1 MAKHT
6 AADLAQ
12 MQSLPLEIKIR
23 MTKRRIE
30 EWYDHWDGMVYV
42 SFSGGKD
49 STVLKHIVDSM
60 YDDVPAIFVNTGLE
74 YPEIQKFAISQKN
87 VEVIRPKMMFNEVLS
102 HYGYPVISKEVSKKI
117 KDGKLAVQKGN
128 TDSYALKQLN
138 GTYNNTDG
146 ISRSK
151 YNITKW
157 KFLLDTDF
165 KISYECCEVMK
176 KRPAHKYEKLSGRKP
191 FLGTMADESR
201 LRFQRWLDNGCNAFD
216 KKSPASAPLSFWTD
230 QDILKYIK
238 LYNVPYS
245 SVYGDI
251 IEQDCKLVTTGCDR
265 TGCIFCAFGAH
276 LESEPNR
283 FQRLKET
290 HPKQYEYCIR
300 GGGYDSDGLWK
311 PTKEGLGLGHVLDE
325 INVKY

>member
-12 MQSLPLEIKIR
+12 MQSLPLEMKIR

-30 EWYDHWDGMVYV
+30 EWYDHWDGMVYI

-60 YDDVPAIFVNTGLE
+60 YDDVPAVFVNTGLE

-311 PTKEGLGLGHVLDE
+311 PTKEGLGLGHVLDK
-325 INVKY
+325 IDVKY